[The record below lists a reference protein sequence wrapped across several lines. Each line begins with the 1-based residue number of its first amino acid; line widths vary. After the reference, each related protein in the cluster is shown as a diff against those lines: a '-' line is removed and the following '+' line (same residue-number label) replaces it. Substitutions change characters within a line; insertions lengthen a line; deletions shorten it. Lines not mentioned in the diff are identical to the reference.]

1 MLLYLARMVNLGRRS
16 IIRAQLAVY
25 IFPQIVKVHGFVA
38 FKLFFVDLHRVG
50 MNAGL
55 LSLPIFEI
63 WIKLEPI
70 KIVRVEAS
78 TF

>member
-25 IFPQIVKVHGFVA
+25 IFPQIVKVHSLVA

-50 MNAGL
+50 VNAGL

-63 WIKLEPI
+63 WIKLKPI
-70 KIVRVEAS
+70 KIVCV
-78 TF
+78 